1 MRVAVIGAGSMGAFH
16 AQVLGAMSE
25 VELLVVDVDAARAGM
40 VADRAGG
47 SAIGLEK
54 AMERAEAI
62 VVATPPE
69 YHAAAVEVAIGR
81 GIHVL
86 CEKPLTDALA
96 SSIALAER
104 ARAAGA
110 HLELGFQR
118 RHDPGFLALRD
129 AVAGQPIHL
138 VRLTAFDPR
147 FDPPGLDHWAQAESA
162 PLFRDSSIHDFDFV
176 RWITGQ
182 EVVSV
187 TAEGSR
193 RDEAR
198 PEDPRGIETAVVTM
212 RCSRRDARDPRGEL
226 APSPRVRHQGRGPRR
241 RARRHRGPLVA
252 HTDPASRRRGAVRR
266 AAAGPATWNALR
278 WLRGRDARFR
288 GGVPRRGA
296 PTSSADDGVAAMR
309 IAVAATRS
317 YRERR
322 QVALDEIT
330 AGGSSTKTEVAPWR
344 DDLRRC
350 HVECPDR
357 GPESRVVTEHAP
369 RRTVICARRTPRRVP
384 SLR

>member
-25 VELLVVDVDAARAGM
+25 VELLVVDVDEARAGM

-212 RCSRRDARDPRGEL
+212 RCTGGTLATLEASWLHPRGYDIRVEVLAGEL
-226 APSPRVRHQGRGPRR
+226 AATAGLSSRTPIQHLDGEVGATGSGWTGYLERFAVAYEDEMRAFVAACRGE
-241 RARRHRGPLVA
+241 A
-252 HTDPASRRRGAVRR
+252 
-266 AAAGPATWNALR
+266 
-278 WLRGRDARFR
+278 
-288 GGVPRRGA
+288 A

-330 AGGSSTKTEVAPWR
+330 AGGSS
-344 DDLRRC
+344 DQD
-350 HVECPDR
+350 
-357 GPESRVVTEHAP
+357 
-369 RRTVICARRTPRRVP
+369 
-384 SLR
+384 